1 MKYKNIIKTILV
13 IVLIIIWL
21 IVADY
26 VLNKTHTEISL
37 PLGMILLNLPIF
49 IIGICLIIYFKKKL
63 NKKKNVTIG
72 DNLCMAFICLIV
84 SFYFIIKVFPFFL
97 DTFGKVEEVNLIN
110 AEIYTL
116 RNFEMHGPDYQ
127 YFIKGY
133 DAKKGN
139 ISIRIRVEDY
149 AKKIK
154 EDIKKDKFTK
164 VYYYKHSNYVYK
176 IITDE

>member
-97 DTFGKVEEVNLIN
+97 DAFGKIEEVNLIN

-127 YFIKGY
+127 YFISLAHFLLFPDFGVKISFPW
-133 DAKKGN
+133 AF
-139 ISIRIRVEDY
+139 SIRRMHQVLFRKRHWVILG
-149 AKKIK
+149 
-154 EDIKKDKFTK
+154 
-164 VYYYKHSNYVYK
+164 
-176 IITDE
+176 